1 MAVTRLERKVLKV
14 RIKAQN
20 RQRKLKHLLSKP
32 VIKNID
38 IEAIKQSFTTQ
49 LETSKEENSLL

>member
-1 MAVTRLERKVLKV
+1 MAVTRLERKVKRTRV
-14 RIKAQN
+14 KAQN

-49 LETSKEENSLL
+49 PEASKEEDRLL

>member
-14 RIKAQN
+14 RINAQN
-20 RQRKLKHLLSKP
+20 RQRKLKHLLSTP